1 MSIYEKEFR
10 IGNKTIIS
18 ALKDG
23 GTERRKGE
31 KRLYEVF
38 FYLIKHGV
46 RKYHISEDEAASAY
60 SDTIISVIDNIV
72 GDKFEGR
79 SSLKSYTYQ
88 IFMNKCVD
96 VVRKHTTNKGKVN
109 YRADDIESHIF
120 TLPDQTRNAV
130 QQMIDRHERDLLLEK
145 LNELGEKCKKLLLLF
160 EDGYNDKEIAREM
173 EYNTPDV
180 VKSTRLRCLEKLRSK
195 VIPDKL

>member
-1 MSIYEKEFR
+1 MSIYENEFKV
-10 IGNKTIIS
+10 GNKTIIA
-18 ALKDG
+18 ALKEG
-23 GTERRKGE
+23 GSERRKSE

-38 FYLIKHGV
+38 FYLIRHGV
-46 RKYHISEDEAASAY
+46 RKYRISEDEASSAY

-72 GDKFEGR
+72 ADKFEGR

-109 YRADDIESHIF
+109 SQADTIDSLIF
-120 TLPDQTRNAV
+120 TLPDHARSAV
-130 QQMIDRHERDLLLEK
+130 QQMIDKHERNVLLEK
-145 LNELGEKCKKLLLLF
+145 LNEIGDKCKKLLLLY

-173 EYNTPDV
+173 EYNSPDV
-180 VKSTRLRCLEKLRSK
+180 VKSTRMRCLEKLRSK
-195 VIPDKL
+195 VIPR